1 MTSRFA
7 LPVSGPLGMLGCVRA
22 TLSRSA
28 KRCARA
34 CPFIANRK
42 GVAAVE
48 FALIVPLLLSMYFV
62 TVEIGQGIETS
73 KKVGRVAS
81 SIGDLVTQELS
92 VNKSQL
98 EAIVKI
104 GAAII
109 QPYARSIPD
118 IVITGIQLS
127 DQATPVAK
135 VVWRYTVLAGKSP
148 VSEAPASETT
158 TVPPT
163 LTLRNTFLVRVYTVL
178 PYKPII
184 AWTLDQQKGL
194 GIIAPLNGKKMD
206 ETYYFR
212 GRMSATVPCTNC

>member
-1 MTSRFA
+1 MNSRCVTPRFSLLDLA
-7 LPVSGPLGMLGCVRA
+7 QHIRSHLNGIDRRYVS
-22 TLSRSA
+22 
-28 KRCARA
+28 RA
-34 CPFIANRK
+34 CLFTTDRGGA
-42 GVAAVE
+42 AAVE

-81 SIGDLVTQELS
+81 AIGDLVAQESS
-92 VNKSQL
+92 VTKSQL

-109 QPYARSIPD
+109 QPYARSTPD

-135 VVWRYTVLAGKSP
+135 VVWRYTVLGGKTP
-148 VSEAPASETT
+148 VSETPASEIT

-163 LTLRNTFLVRVYTVL
+163 LRLRNAFLVRVYTEL
-178 PYKPII
+178 AYKPII
-184 AWTLDQQKGL
+184 TWSPRSTKGDSRNYRRRSTARRWMKPTISV
-194 GIIAPLNGKKMD
+194 GA
-206 ETYYFR
+206 
-212 GRMSATVPCTNC
+212 